1 MLSLLIGTIEEK
13 IIQRQL
19 SKEGLSDIVDNKE
32 QVNQFSTDELKQL
45 FSLRQDTRSDT
56 HDTLRC
62 KRCNSVKV
70 LDYNTDKKKIT
81 DAQIDACMSFLD
93 DFSLNLLSISAQH
106 REKEALKNGCTAAST
121 SSSEIKLPFEDD
133 ITLLR
138 TQLLNKEIQSLPI
151 YSRKQRETFLA
162 IDTYHSNAKKE
173 YIAYTQKK
181 SLPGNESLDAID
193 ADIEEYAT
201 LFPSHYSLFSDFLK
215 SWTDM
220 VSKLSS
226 LASDSKNSARATI
239 GDGDGDGDDSN
250 SEFVDQEGCPE
261 ETDFNKWSHHCS
273 VDTCDDDILM
283 KSMGYVAN
291 SRFEATN

>member
-1 MLSLLIGTIEEK
+1 
-13 IIQRQL
+13 
-19 SKEGLSDIVDNKE
+19 VDNKE

-70 LDYNTDKKKIT
+70 LDYNTDKKKIS
-81 DAQIDACMSFLD
+81 DAQIDACLSFLD
-93 DFSLNLLSISAQH
+93 DFSQNLINIATMH
-106 REKEALKNGCTAAST
+106 REKEAVKSGSAIADG
-121 SSSEIKLPFEDD
+121 IKLPFEDD

-138 TQLLNKEIQSLPI
+138 NQLLNKEIQSLPI

-162 IDTYHSNAKKE
+162 IDSYHSNAKKE
-173 YIAYTQKK
+173 YSAYTQKK
-181 SLPGNESLDAID
+181 ILQGNESTEAVDP
-193 ADIEEYAT
+193 DIEEYAI
-201 LFPSHYSLFSDFLK
+201 LFPSHYSLFSEFLK

-226 LASDSKNSARATI
+226 LAGESKNCTRANTGDGE

-250 SEFVDQEGCPE
+250 SEFVEQEGCPE

-283 KSMGYVAN
+283 KSMG
-291 SRFEATN
+291 

>member
-1 MLSLLIGTIEEK
+1 M
-13 IIQRQL
+13 
-19 SKEGLSDIVDNKE
+19 
-32 QVNQFSTDELKQL
+32 
-45 FSLRQDTRSDT
+45 
-56 HDTLRC
+56 
-62 KRCNSVKV
+62 KV
-70 LDYNTDKKKIT
+70 LDFNTDKKKIT
-81 DAQIDACMSFLD
+81 DAQVDACMSFLD
-93 DFSLNLLSISAQH
+93 DFSNNLSSISAQH
-106 REKEALKNGCTAAST
+106 REKEAQKNGGTTAST
-121 SSSEIKLPFEDD
+121 STSGIKLPFEED

-181 SLPGNESLDAID
+181 MLTGNESLEAID
-193 ADIEEYAT
+193 ADIEDYAT

-226 LASDSKNSARATI
+226 LASDSKNNARQNVS
-239 GDGDGDGDDSN
+239 DGDGEGDDSN

-283 KSMGYVAN
+283 KSMGYASN
-291 SRFEATN
+291 SL